1 MLAQARSMESFT
13 KKLPIGCTMSELRHL
28 DLDDLIGMV
37 LISDGVRQVE
47 VAKTLGLTPPAVSHR
62 VRKWESVFGVRM
74 LERNRDGKHN
84 LVLTEE
90 GAKVAMKIRQ
100 VLEALTS

>member
-1 MLAQARSMESFT
+1 MLAQARAIEFS

-37 LISDGVRQVE
+37 MISEGVRQVE
-47 VAKTLGLTPPAVSHR
+47 IAKALGLTPPAVSHR
-62 VRKWESVFGVRM
+62 VRKWESVFGIRM
-74 LERNRDGKHN
+74 LERNRDGQHC
-84 LVLTEE
+84 LVLTED
-90 GAKVAMKIRQ
+90 GSRVVNRSRH